1 MHCKTSRSDKFH
13 LTKYFFIAITWYACR
28 SYIIIFGSSLAL
40 DGSIFSTGQAYVALS
55 RCSNWNNVD
64 ISHLDMSAFMVDP
77 DCTKY
82 INQ

>member
-1 MHCKTSRSDKFH
+1 M
-13 LTKYFFIAITWYACR
+13 
-28 SYIIIFGSSLAL
+28 

-77 DCTKY
+77 DVILKY
-82 INQ
+82 QRLVSISNPHLFSDDDSQQSRNQNTNS